1 MDRRDFIRVLG
12 GGVIAAMG
20 TPLTAWGQTGSAQ
33 PNSPWSQ
40 APGEAGSDLRQTA
53 LSFAILSPNPHNR
66 QPWLVDLAT
75 PDVVMLYCDPDRLL
89 PQTDPFSRQIVI
101 GLGAFVETFIIT
113 AKHFGRDVSVQL
125 FPEGFPSDRIDGR
138 PIARLALVKGATSLD
153 PLFHQILKRRSV
165 KTPYDMQRPVPDAA
179 ITALQAEMR
188 SVSVAFALETEP
200 TRLTHL
206 REVMLKS
213 GLIEVNTPRTWR
225 ESVDLMRIG
234 GAENLANPD
243 GISIMGPHIDRL
255 VAAGQISHAMMADT
269 SSPGFRAAT
278 ERYSAS
284 IHGTPAVVW
293 YATANN
299 TREDQIAAGRLWMRL
314 SLTATQFGLGMQ
326 PMSQALQEFEEMRE
340 VSKDLHSFLGVE
352 QPNRVQMLAR
362 LGYGPDVA
370 PTPRWAAST
379 RIRKT

>member
-1 MDRRDFIRVLG
+1 
-12 GGVIAAMG
+12 
-20 TPLTAWGQTGSAQ
+20 
-33 PNSPWSQ
+33 
-40 APGEAGSDLRQTA
+40 
-53 LSFAILSPNPHNR
+53 
-66 QPWLVDLAT
+66 
-75 PDVVMLYCDPDRLL
+75 MLYCDPDRLL
-89 PQTDPFSRQIVI
+89 RQTDPFSRQIII
-101 GLGAFVETFIIT
+101 GLGAFVETFVIT
-113 AKHFGRDVSVQL
+113 AMHLGRDVSVSL

-138 PIARLALVKGATSLD
+138 PVARLALGNRATASD

-165 KTPYDMQRPVPDAA
+165 KAPYDMQRSVPDAA
-179 ITALQAEMR
+179 IIALNAEMR
-188 SVSVAFALETEP
+188 KFSAAFALESEP
-200 TRLTHL
+200 TRLTQF
-206 REVMLKS
+206 REIMLKS
-213 GLIEVNTPRTWR
+213 GLIEVNTPHTWR

-234 GAENLANPD
+234 TAENIANPD

-255 VAAGQISHAMMADT
+255 FAAGQISRAMMADT

-284 IHGTPAVVW
+284 INGTPAVVW

-314 SLTATQFGLGMQ
+314 SLTATQFGLGMH

-340 VSKDLHSFLGVE
+340 VLKDLHRFLGVE
-352 QPNRVQMLAR
+352 QPRRVQMLAR

-379 RIRKT
+379 RIRKP